1 MNGIAKMMTRKDFQ
15 ELADTVAAYKLTGDQ
30 WGAEWWAKHLAQLS
44 KRSNPA
50 FKRDV
55 FYRACGL
62 EEMADN

>member
-1 MNGIAKMMTRKDFQ
+1 MMTRKDFQ
-15 ELADTVAAYKLTGDQ
+15 ELADMVRLELDDVTPHTRALIAVR
-30 WGAEWWAKHLAQLS
+30 LAS
-44 KRSNPA
+44 VCKRANPA